1 MQRIISFFQGVG
13 SEMRKVRWPQKN
25 ELVKYTVVVLVTV
38 VLFGIFFTLVDL
50 GISSL
55 IELIP

>member
-1 MQRIISFFQGVG
+1 MQKIISFFQGVS

-38 VLFGIFFTLVDL
+38 ILFGIFFTLVDL
-50 GISSL
+50 GISTL